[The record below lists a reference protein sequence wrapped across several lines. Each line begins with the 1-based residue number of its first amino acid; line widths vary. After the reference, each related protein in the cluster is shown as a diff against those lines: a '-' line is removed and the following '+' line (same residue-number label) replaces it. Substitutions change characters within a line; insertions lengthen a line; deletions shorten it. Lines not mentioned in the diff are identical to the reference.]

1 MKYSK
6 AFFLLLALSL
16 CFSCNRDDDD
26 NTDQPTPIGRI
37 FGQVMHHEDL
47 IPDALVYI
55 KYDAT
60 EFPGIDPSNYDD
72 QVTVDSIDASFEFT
86 NLGKGSYYLFGIGND
101 EACFCEVIG
110 GIPVALISD
119 EATFET
125 IVPVTE

>member
-86 NLGKGSYYLFGIGND
+86 NLGK
-101 EACFCEVIG
+101 
-110 GIPVALISD
+110 
-119 EATFET
+119 
-125 IVPVTE
+125 VPIICSVLEMTKLASAKLSAVFP